1 MQAFRDHATRFLAGT
16 EPLALSNLE
25 VVTGF
30 YIPAPQE
37 RERSLRALAEIG
49 IRVQQI
55 LTEGHVGRRIRGS
68 LSGAPFAA
76 LFQGRPA
83 IK

>member
-16 EPLALSNLE
+16 EPLALSNRE

-30 YIPAPQE
+30 YIPVPQG

-68 LSGAPFAA
+68 LSGAPGDQMIIGADA
-76 LFQGRPA
+76 SV
-83 IK
+83 